1 MKFDSK
7 LVAGSALVTAF
18 LTLLA
23 YPVWQ
28 RHQMEQ
34 ELQEWEGLEQWHQEL
49 LDQRRGEFMDQMER
63 KLS

>member
-7 LVAGSALVTAF
+7 LVAGSALVAAF

-23 YPVWQ
+23 YPAWK
-28 RHQMEQ
+28 RHQMEK
-34 ELQEWEGLEQWHQEL
+34 ELQEWEQLEQWHQEL
-49 LDQRRGEFMDQMER
+49 MDQRRREFMDQMER